1 MDKFLIKEYG
11 LDNHLI
17 YYISTFLIYK
27 EEYDNVIKEI
37 DEHSC
42 HNTEFTN
49 TLYRLNRKN
58 KTYCKSTI
66 WWPHCI
72 PTMSYIVLE
81 ELRDQELVDNTIP
94 DYL

>member
-1 MDKFLIKEYG
+1 MDQFLIEEYG

-17 YYISTFLIYK
+17 YHISTFITYK
-27 EEYDNVIKEI
+27 KEYDNVIKELNKS
-37 DEHSC
+37 SC
-42 HNTEFTN
+42 HDINNTN
-49 TLYRLNRKN
+49 TLYRLNRKMN
-58 KTYCKSTI
+58 TYCKSTI
-66 WWPHCI
+66 WWPHCT